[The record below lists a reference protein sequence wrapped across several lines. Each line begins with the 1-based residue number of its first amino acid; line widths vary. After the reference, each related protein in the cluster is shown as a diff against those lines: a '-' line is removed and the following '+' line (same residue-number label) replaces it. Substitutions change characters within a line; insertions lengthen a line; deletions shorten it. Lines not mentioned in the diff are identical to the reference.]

1 MFKQFRGGNFQFDEK
16 HRSGRPATVTTESDV
31 EKVKQLVLK
40 DRKISVRKILAIKR
54 VTAWRIVSRKLKMQK
69 IRPIRNPHTL
79 TQELMEERFNWC
91 TAMLRQLRTRNAKSS
106 VVTSD
111 ETYLFFEQVRGGKEW
126 TFEHKDTPRQTKHM
140 RYTWKKRMY
149 YLFFNSKGIVH
160 VAFRP
165 LNVAANSA
173 DYQVQLARVIE
184 NLGRDAS
191 KIVIHDDNARI
202 HTSNSV
208 VEFYRK
214 IGLRRLTHPRYSPDL
229 APNDFWLISKLKRA
243 LDGKYIATEQE
254 LFDEVMKIL
263 KSIPAHEFARCFNE

>member
-1 MFKQFRGGNFQFDEK
+1 
-16 HRSGRPATVTTESDV
+16 
-31 EKVKQLVLK
+31 
-40 DRKISVRKILAIKR
+40 
-54 VTAWRIVSRKLKMQK
+54 MQK
-69 IRPIRNPHTL
+69 LRPIRNLHTL
-79 TQELMEERFNWC
+79 TQEYMEERLNWC
-91 TAMLRQLRTRNAKSS
+91 IAVLRHLRTRNAKSS

-111 ETYLFFEQVRGGKEW
+111 ETYLFFEQVHGGKEW
-126 TFEHKDTPRQTKHM
+126 TFEHEDTPRQTKHM

-184 NLGRDAS
+184 NLGGVAS

-202 HTSNSV
+202 HTSNSLV
-208 VEFYRK
+208 KFYRK
-214 IGLRRLTHPRYSPDL
+214 TGLRRLTHPRYSPDL
-229 APNDFWLISKLKRA
+229 APNDFWLIRKLKRA
-243 LDGKYIATEQE
+243 LDGKYFAIEQE

-263 KSIPAHEFARCFNE
+263 KSIPAHEFARCFNEWLIRMQRCIDRKGGYVEYRTRCIKRRKNK